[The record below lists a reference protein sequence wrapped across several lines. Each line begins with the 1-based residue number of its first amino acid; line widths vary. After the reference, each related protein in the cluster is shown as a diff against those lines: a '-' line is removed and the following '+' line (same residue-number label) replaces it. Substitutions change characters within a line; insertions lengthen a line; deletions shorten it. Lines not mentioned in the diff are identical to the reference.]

1 MIDIIKQVTNPELV
15 EAITAL
21 QSSPNTDTEKA
32 FLDLLVTASFIVP
45 MESDLKHDKPDSDRK
60 ITLEKDSIIELPM
73 LIDAEEKPWHI
84 AFTDWPSLRKWR
96 EIANEKVLVVP
107 FSDFP
112 AMILHENVRSFGLI
126 INPNSHSLPVSK
138 QLLAHLSGRSIPVLV
153 EEETQVVIG
162 EPANYPH
169 SLVDA
174 VKALLK
180 SMREVK
186 RAWFL
191 LMHRNGEQSFLV
203 VVDFNGERSKIFDAI
218 GKTASPYLESGQL
231 IDMVQ
236 YGDAIGADAIK
247 NNKPF
252 YKRGLFS

>member
-1 MIDIIKQVTNPELV
+1 MIDINTPVANPELV
-15 EAITAL
+15 EAINAL
-21 QSSPNTDTEKA
+21 QSNTNNDTEKA
-32 FLDLLVTASFIVP
+32 FLDLLVTANFVVP
-45 MESDLKHDKPDSDRK
+45 IEGYLKHDKPDSNGK
-60 ITLEKDSIIELPM
+60 ITLEKDSIIKLPM
-73 LIDAEEKPWHI
+73 LIDGEGKPRHI
-84 AFTDWPSLRKWR
+84 AFTDWPSLKKWR
-96 EIANEKVLVVP
+96 EIADEKILVVP

-138 QLLAHLSGRSIPVLV
+138 QLLAHLSGRSIPVVV
-153 EEETQVVIG
+153 EKETQVVIG

-174 VKALLK
+174 VKVLLK

-231 IDMVQ
+231 IDIVQ
-236 YGDAIGADAIK
+236 YGDAFGAETVKDY
-247 NNKPF
+247 KPF
-252 YKRGLFS
+252 YKRGLFF